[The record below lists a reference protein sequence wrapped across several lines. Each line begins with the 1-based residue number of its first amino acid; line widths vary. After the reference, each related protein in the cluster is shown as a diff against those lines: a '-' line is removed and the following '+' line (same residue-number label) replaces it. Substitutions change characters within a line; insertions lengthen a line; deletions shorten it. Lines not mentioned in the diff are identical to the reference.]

1 VYEGRPLHET
11 GWEDLKAFLEEGRP
25 EGTRL
30 DYKRKWGQ
38 DVVRDAFAMANTS
51 GGALILGVK
60 EVEDRRAKTHAPDTT
75 DILGED
81 SSKDWKTIVEGK
93 VRGAPDRP

>member
-38 DVVRDAFAMANTS
+38 DVVRDACAMANTS
-51 GGALILGVK
+51 GGDLILGVK